1 MKWLDHSNLKNR
13 HAPLSPSQP
22 SWFRADYSQDQLK
35 RKFVS
40 EYITAAGTSIHAIA
54 EKYISSKVKITK
66 YMKMSIQVDMD
77 AAGIPRSI
85 INADDIFINLQN
97 YVNDA
102 VGFRMDPEV
111 KLYYSDSIFGTA
123 DAISYNNGVLRIH
136 DLKTGDGPT
145 HIEQLQVYAALF
157 CLEYHKKPNEI
168 DMELRI
174 YQNNDILY
182 YKPTVEE
189 IVPLMDKIV
198 QFDKT
203 LNNLNQSIM
212 NKLI

>member
-136 DLKTGDGPT
+136 DLKTGRGPV
-145 HIEQLQVYAALF
+145 HMEQLLIYAALF
-157 CLEYHKKPNEI
+157 CLEYMVNPKDI
-168 DMELRI
+168 SVELRI
-174 YQNNDILY
+174 YQNDEVNVY
-182 YKPTVEE
+182 APTYEE
-189 IVPLMDKIV
+189 LRNAVDRIVYCDNEFAKFKEEL
-198 QFDKT
+198 Q
-203 LNNLNQSIM
+203 
-212 NKLI
+212 